1 MVMFLELRRVVPA
14 VEDHPSPSRMTEGQC
29 PDIVL
34 WLEERHA
41 ATVLYI
47 LRIGPAQIGAVAGY
61 LAKGSGNLIQQRGEL
76 RGIAA
81 FPGSQNRRIDD
92 LVRLTGLD
100 GQMQL
105 LEIPPTDLLPRPDIE
120 VRTPVV
126 FLKPG
131 TVYAWS

>member
-1 MVMFLELRRVVPA
+1 
-14 VEDHPSPSRMTEGQC
+14 MTEGQC

-34 WLEERHA
+34 WLEERNA

-47 LRIGPAQIGAVAGY
+47 LRIGTAQIGAVAGY
-61 LAKGSGNLIQQRGEL
+61 LAKGSGNLVQQGDKPR
-76 RGIAA
+76 RIPAI
-81 FPGSQNRRIDD
+81 PRRQHRRIDD
-92 LVRLTGLD
+92 LIGLTGLD

-105 LEIPPTDLLPRPDIE
+105 PEIPSTDLLPRPDIE

-131 TVYAWS
+131 TVYARS

>member
-1 MVMFLELRRVVPA
+1 MFLELRWVVPA
-14 VEDHPSPSRMTEGQC
+14 VEDHPSRSRMTEGQC

-61 LAKGSGNLIQQRGEL
+61 LAEGSGNLVQQGDKP
-76 RGIAA
+76 RGIPAI
-81 FPGSQNRRIDD
+81 PRRQHRRIDD
-92 LVRLTGLD
+92 LIGLTGLD